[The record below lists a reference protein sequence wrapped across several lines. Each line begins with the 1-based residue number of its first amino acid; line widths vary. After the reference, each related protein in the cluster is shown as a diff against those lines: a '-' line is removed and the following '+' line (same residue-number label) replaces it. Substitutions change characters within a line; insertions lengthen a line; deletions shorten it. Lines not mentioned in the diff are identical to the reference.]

1 MARDGGLGHVRA
13 GVARPDPACLQHMQR
28 GPQAR
33 SSCRRW
39 LRLQRSPRSISTP
52 SAAHFLKP
60 HQLLVQK
67 FAADRNR
74 QKGRVF
80 ARRAFP
86 KTSSA
91 LSAKV
96 CGGSRSAKRPR
107 LRETGKVCGG
117 SRSAKRPRL
126 RETGHPAAPASEPDL
141 CASIREFSL
150 KTAHARLARLHYH
163 RPPQVRWRSR

>member
-1 MARDGGLGHVRA
+1 
-13 GVARPDPACLQHMQR
+13 
-28 GPQAR
+28 
-33 SSCRRW
+33 
-39 LRLQRSPRSISTP
+39 
-52 SAAHFLKP
+52 
-60 HQLLVQK
+60 VQK